1 MLALPTGFLAERA
14 LRGVAAERELRH
26 RAVAERAFDEME
38 RALSGLLRDEED
50 RPALQYIAFAALPPP
65 AFVLGHFE
73 LETDGSAH
81 TDVAEPEQAGRV
93 LAAARAIAVDSGARD
108 AKEGRAALEAK
119 REAVAQAPGTTDWI
133 GGLGRIDARR
143 DAPAPAA
150 APPAR
155 AYDAL
160 QKLNRG
166 VQERRMRA
174 QKQEMQQSASAHE
187 ELAAPGEFAESATSL
202 RDFAGS
208 ASAAAP
214 AVEAAP
220 APIPG
225 RLAIDPLVGRLL
237 PDGQLLLVRVVWS
250 GPRVIRQGVVLDV
263 AGLGAWLR
271 AGALAGALP
280 DATLSVLP
288 AEVGAS
294 TNAAAFRYRHR
305 FAEPFDALA
314 GELAL
319 APLPDAPGAASVPWL
334 VALGVGALALGL
346 FAAWRTIATQ
356 LHFAE
361 RRSNFVA
368 AVSHELKTPLTAI
381 RMYAEM
387 LRDGMVPSEEKRKS
401 YLGSITAEAERL
413 SRLIGNVLEFS
424 RLERGAHGSGVPSA
438 DPLPLLHEAAALLR
452 PHIEG
457 AGFRLALELEP
468 GLPAVRFGRDALLQ
482 VLFNLVDNA
491 VKYGRGAGEAVI
503 ELSARAARAGVEL
516 RVRDHG
522 PGVAPAQLSR
532 ILEPFYRGG
541 DELTRRAAGSGIGLA
556 LVRGLVD
563 EMGGSL
569 AVRNAAGG
577 GFEAVV
583 TLRGEDGE
591 KGRAR

>member
-1 MLALPTGFLAERA
+1 M
-14 LRGVAAERELRH
+14 
-26 RAVAERAFDEME
+26 AERAFDEME
-38 RALSGLLRDEED
+38 RALSGLLRDEEE
-50 RPALQYIAFAALPPP
+50 RPALQYVAFAAVSSP

-73 LETDGSAH
+73 LETGG
-81 TDVAEPEQAGRV
+81 DVRTQVEDPGRAALV
-93 LAAARAIAVDSGARD
+93 LGAARAIAAEGGARD
-108 AKEGRAALEAK
+108 AKKEDAVLQATPG
-119 REAVAQAPGTTDWI
+119 REAVAQAPGTTAWL
-133 GGLGRIDARR
+133 GGLGRAEAAR

-150 APPAR
+150 APPAL

-160 QKLNRG
+160 QRLNRG
-166 VQERRMRA
+166 VEERRERV
-174 QKQEMQQSASAHE
+174 QKQLLQQSASAQE
-187 ELAAPGEFAESATSL
+187 QLEAKGEFAEGLASH

-208 ASAAAP
+208 VP
-214 AVEAAP
+214 EAAP
-220 APIPG
+220 AAAPEPVPA
-225 RLAIDPLVGRLL
+225 RLAIDPLAGRLL

-250 GPRVIRQGVVLDV
+250 GPRVVRQGVVLDIP
-263 AGLGAWLR
+263 GLGAWLR

-288 AEVGAS
+288 AEVGAA
-294 TNAAAFRYRHR
+294 TNAAPFRYRHR

-346 FAAWRTIATQ
+346 FAAWRTIQAQ

-387 LRDGMVPSEEKRKS
+387 LRDGMVPSEEKRRS

-424 RLERGAHGSGVPSA
+424 RLERGAHASDVRSA

-452 PHIEG
+452 PHVEG

-468 GLPAVRFGRDALLQ
+468 DLPAVRFGRDALLQ
-482 VLFNLVDNA
+482 VLFNLLDNA
-491 VKYGRGAGEAVI
+491 VKYGRGAGEAI
-503 ELSARAARAGVEL
+503 LELGARAAGAGVEL

-522 PGVAPAQLSR
+522 PGVAPAHLPR

-541 DELTRRAAGSGIGLA
+541 DELTRKAAGSGIGLA
-556 LVRGLVD
+556 LVQGLVD
-563 EMGGSL
+563 EMGGTL

-577 GFEAVV
+577 GFEAVI
-583 TLRGEDGE
+583 TLRGEGGE

>member
-38 RALSGLLRDEED
+38 RALSGLLRDEEE

-73 LETDGSAH
+73 LELDGNAH
-81 TDVAEPEQAGRV
+81 TDVAEPERAGRV
-93 LAAARAIAVDSGARD
+93 LAAARAIGADSGARN
-108 AKEGRAALEAK
+108 AKEDQAALDAK
-119 REAVAQAPGTTDWI
+119 RERQEVAQAPGTTAWL
-133 GGLGRIDARR
+133 GGLARADAPR
-143 DAPAPAA
+143 DASAPAA
-150 APPAR
+150 APPAP

-166 VQERRMRA
+166 VQERRVRA
-174 QKQEMQQSASAHE
+174 QKQVMQQSASAHE
-187 ELAAPGEFAESATSL
+187 ELAAPGEFAESVASL

-208 ASAAAP
+208 ASAEAKAP
-214 AVEAAP
+214 EAAP
-220 APIPG
+220 APIPA

-250 GPRVIRQGVVLDV
+250 GPRVVRQGVVLDV

-271 AGALAGALP
+271 SGALAGALP

-288 AEVGAS
+288 AEVGAT

-314 GELAL
+314 GELTL

-361 RRSNFVA
+361 RRSDFVA
-368 AVSHELKTPLTAI
+368 SVSHELKTPLTAI

-424 RLERGAHGSGVPSA
+424 RLERGARKSEPRSA
-438 DPLPLLHEAAALLR
+438 DPTPLLREAAA
-452 PHIEG
+452 
-457 AGFRLALELEP
+457 
-468 GLPAVRFGRDALLQ
+468 
-482 VLFNLVDNA
+482 
-491 VKYGRGAGEAVI
+491 
-503 ELSARAARAGVEL
+503 
-516 RVRDHG
+516 
-522 PGVAPAQLSR
+522 
-532 ILEPFYRGG
+532 
-541 DELTRRAAGSGIGLA
+541 
-556 LVRGLVD
+556 
-563 EMGGSL
+563 
-569 AVRNAAGG
+569 
-577 GFEAVV
+577 
-583 TLRGEDGE
+583 
-591 KGRAR
+591 